1 MLAIDAPA
9 VTPMRG
15 GLLRVA
21 EVITTDGAGGI
32 LLNGVTYRAHLC
44 GKNRT
49 IPVAGGALAAPV
61 LTAGTT
67 FASGG
72 TFGAGTYFWKVTAVT
87 GYGETTGSN
96 EITATLVSTGRKAM
110 SWAAVAGAELYK
122 VYRGT
127 VSNTQNVLVATL
139 DSATITYTDT
149 GIAGTAATVPSSS
162 TAGNIPPAAKTF
174 DKQTLLTGTPFGL
187 YRGVEGALLV
197 DREVSLSEAR
207 SAYDAGESYGVE
219 RGLQTGLLSS
229 LAVDITPTPGT
240 PVTNARQALGLLE
253 QYAADNYSGLP
264 IISGNRMAV
273 GYLPELVVSDDFLLH
288 TVHGTPVVSAAGYST
303 DGPGAAVSTAGQAWL
318 YISGKI
324 TIWKGPGGA
333 YEANDLDGNRV
344 YGLAEATYVPTIEC
358 FAAAILV
365 SSV

>member
-15 GLLRVA
+15 GLLQVA
-21 EVITTDGAGGI
+21 EVIATNGEGGI

-49 IPVAGGALAAPV
+49 IPTEGGALAAPV
-61 LTAGTT
+61 LTLGTT
-67 FASGG
+67 NATGG
-72 TFGAGTYFWKVTAVT
+72 TFAADDYFWKLTAVT
-87 GYGETTGSN
+87 GYGETVGSN
-96 EITATLVSTGRKAM
+96 EVTATLVLNGSQEF
-110 SWAAVAGAELYK
+110 SWAAVAGAERYK
-122 VYRGT
+122 LYRGT
-127 VSNTQNVLVATL
+127 ATGAQDVLVATL
-139 DSATITYTDT
+139 GSSTLTYTDT
-149 GIAGTAATVPSSS
+149 GTAGTAATVPTSS

-174 DKQTLLTGTPFGL
+174 DQQTILTGTPFGL
-187 YRGVEGALLV
+187 YRGVEGAILV
-197 DREVSLSEAR
+197 DRAATLAEAR

-219 RGLQTGLLSS
+219 RGLQTGLLSD

-240 PVTNARQALGLLE
+240 AVTNHRQALGLLE

-264 IISGNRMAV
+264 IISGNRLAV
-273 GYLPELVVSDDFLLH
+273 GYLPELRVSDDFLLH
-288 TVHGTPVVSAAGYST
+288 TIHGTPVVSAAGYAT
-303 DGPGAAVSTAGQAWL
+303 DGPGAAVAGAGQAWL

-333 YEANDLDGNRV
+333 YEAYDLEGNRV

-365 SSV
+365 GV

>member
-1 MLAIDAPA
+1 MLAIDTPA

-15 GLLRVA
+15 GLLTVA

-32 LLNGVTYRAHLC
+32 LLNGLTYRAHLC

-49 IPVAGGALAAPV
+49 IPVAGGALAAPT
-61 LTAGTT
+61 LSAG
-67 FASGG
+67 ASQAGG
-72 TFGAGTYFWKVTAVT
+72 TFAAGTYYWKVTAVT

-96 EITATLVSTGRKAM
+96 EISATLTLNQQKVLNWT
-110 SWAAVAGAELYK
+110 AVAGAERYK
-122 VYRGT
+122 LYRGT
-127 VSNTQNVLVATL
+127 SAGNQNVLVATIAGSL
-139 DSATITYTDT
+139 LTYTDT
-149 GIAGTAATVPSSS
+149 GTAGTAATVPTSS

-187 YRGVEGALLV
+187 YRGVEGAMLV
-197 DREVSLSEAR
+197 DRDEALKEAK

-229 LAVDITPTPGT
+229 FATDITPTPGT
-240 PVTNARQALGLLE
+240 AVTNHRQALGLLE

-264 IISGNRMAV
+264 VISGNRLAV
-273 GYLPELVVSDDFLLH
+273 GYLPELVVGDNHSLT
-288 TVHGTPVVSAAGYST
+288 TVHGTPVASAAGYGT
-303 DGPGAAVSTAGQAWL
+303 DGPGAAVSGTGQAWL

-324 TIWKGPGGA
+324 TIWKGPGGY
-333 YEANDLDGNRV
+333 YEAHDLEGNRV
-344 YGLAEATYVPTIEC
+344 YALAEATYVPTIEC

-365 SSV
+365 GV